1 MSRLVR
7 YEPLSVLNDI
17 NKLFEQ
23 TFPLQNNRDSSY
35 VESAQWVPAVDIK
48 EETSSFTLYV
58 DLPGMDKSEITISME
73 NNVLTLQGDRKN
85 GKNEKEYYRLERAS
99 GKFYRRFTL
108 PETADESKIAA
119 KMEKGVLTITIPK
132 KEASKPRSIQIH
144 GE

>member
-1 MSRLVR
+1 MSRLLR

-85 GKNEKEYYRLERAS
+85 GKKLLALFL
-99 GKFYRRFTL
+99 GTL
-108 PETADESKIAA
+108 GFHFVPNSIEDAKKDTAVKYSI
-119 KMEKGVLTITIPK
+119 IPSSLMSHQNN
-132 KEASKPRSIQIH
+132 ALPVGS
-144 GE
+144 

>member
-132 KEASKPRSIQIH
+132 KEASKPRSIQID